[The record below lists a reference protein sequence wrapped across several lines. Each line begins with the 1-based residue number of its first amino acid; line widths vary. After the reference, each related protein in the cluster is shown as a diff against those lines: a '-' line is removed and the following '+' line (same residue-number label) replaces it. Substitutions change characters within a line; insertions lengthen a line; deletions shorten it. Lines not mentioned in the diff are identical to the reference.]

1 MNTLALCIPAY
12 NAAAYLPRLL
22 SSAANQLIPFDE
34 ILVYNDCSTDNTST
48 VAKQYGA
55 HVIQGDV
62 NRGCSHGKNILAQ
75 NTCCDWIHFH
85 DADDELLPN
94 FTTLAHRWM
103 QNTQC
108 PDVILFDYE
117 YRDHE
122 SKDLL
127 SIRHFDRTEIKRDI
141 IAYTINEQINPFC
154 GLYRN
159 LSFLRVGGYDTD
171 PLVLYNEDKAFHIRL
186 AINGLTFS
194 SENEISIINYR
205 IKTSMSASNVLK
217 CALANYHVL
226 EKTAA
231 THGDTYPLEISR
243 QLWNCI
249 ATLASCLDWA
259 YVQKAVQLSKK
270 LGYKFSPTGNTGFKT
285 LTMLNPY
292 LAVWLREKMIRLFK
306 PHLRNG

>member
-1 MNTLALCIPAY
+1 MSTLALCIPAY
-12 NAAAYLPRLL
+12 NAEKYLPLL
-22 SSAANQLIPFDE
+22 LTSAARQIIPFDE
-34 ILVYNDCSTDNTST
+34 ILVYNDCSTDNTSV
-48 VAKQYGA
+48 VAEQYGVR
-55 HVIQGDV
+55 VIQGDV

-75 NTCCDWIHFH
+75 NTRCDWIHFH

-103 QNTQC
+103 QAPQC
-108 PDVILFDYE
+108 PEVILFNYE
-117 YRDHE
+117 YRDYD
-122 SKDLL
+122 SRNLL
-127 SIRHFDRTEIKRDI
+127 SIRHFDKAEIAKDI

-154 GLYRN
+154 GLYKKT
-159 LSFLRVGGYDTD
+159 SFFQAGGYDTD

-194 SENEISIINYR
+194 AENEISIINYR

-217 CALANYHVL
+217 CAWANYHVL

-231 THGDTYPLEISR
+231 THGNIYPLELSQ

-249 ATLASCLDWA
+249 VTLAACQDWA

-270 LGYKFSPTGNTGFKT
+270 LGYNFSPTGNKRFRT

-292 LAVWLREKMIRLFK
+292 LAVWFQEKMIRLFK
-306 PHLRNG
+306 PYLRND